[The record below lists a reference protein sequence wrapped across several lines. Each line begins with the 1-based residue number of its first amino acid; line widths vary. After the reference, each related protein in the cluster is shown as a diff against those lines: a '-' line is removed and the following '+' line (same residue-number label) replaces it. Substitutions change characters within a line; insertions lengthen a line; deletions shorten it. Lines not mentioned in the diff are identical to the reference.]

1 MWQIDLE
8 NGLSVV
14 GEHNYAWD
22 TRASEPVTLA
32 ASQYSGEPICF
43 YTDYID
49 KSGVLKIQETYD
61 RKKLLLGV
69 YPKLC
74 YVVRTDFLKY
84 AKYDPECYDF
94 ADLDFFLKTIEIGTA
109 IHVPVVG
116 FKEIISKKYLC
127 GKETTLDKA
136 AKRLK

>member
-14 GEHNYAWD
+14 GENNYAWD
-22 TRASEPVTLA
+22 TRASEPVMLA
-32 ASQYSGEPICF
+32 ASKYSDEPICF

-49 KSGVLKIQETYD
+49 KYGVTKLQQTYD
-61 RKKLLLGV
+61 RKKLLLGT

-74 YVVRTDFLKY
+74 YVVRTEFLKY
-84 AKYDPECYDF
+84 AQYDQECYDY

-109 IHVPVVG
+109 IHVSVIG
-116 FKEIISKKYLC
+116 FKEIISKKYLF
-127 GKETTLDKA
+127 GKEITLDKA